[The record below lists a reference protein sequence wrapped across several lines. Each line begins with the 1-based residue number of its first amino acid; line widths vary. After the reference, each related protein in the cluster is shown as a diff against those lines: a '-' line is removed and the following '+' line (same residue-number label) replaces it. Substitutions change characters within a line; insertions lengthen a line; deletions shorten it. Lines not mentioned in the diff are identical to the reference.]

1 MPREKFQNN
10 VRLVLAATAGALV
23 LLVGL
28 EVLLRRSR
36 DFSPDFLAS
45 VLLYG
50 LTVLNLTL
58 LLVLLFILGRNLVRV
73 LLERR
78 RGVLGA
84 RLRMQLLL
92 VFLLMAL
99 APSILLILVG
109 SDLIQQTVDR
119 WFNVDVERILSSSQA
134 LGTAV
139 RESVAERSRTH
150 ARVLAAEVERRR

>member
-10 VRLVLAATAGALV
+10 VRLVLAATAGGL
-23 LLVGL
+23 LQLVGL

-36 DFSPDFLAS
+36 DFSPDFMAS

-58 LLVLLFILGRNLVRV
+58 LLVLLFVLGRNLVRV

-92 VFLLMAL
+92 VFLLMAVG
-99 APSILLILVG
+99 PSVLLIFLG
-109 SDLIQQTVDR
+109 SERIQQTLDR
-119 WFNVDVERILSSSQA
+119 RFNPDRGRIPSASQR
-134 LGTAV
+134 L
-139 RESVAERSRTH
+139 RTPCAH
-150 ARVLAAEVERRR
+150 

>member
-10 VRLVLAATAGALV
+10 VRLVLSVAAGALL
-23 LLVGL
+23 LLVAL
-28 EVLLRRSR
+28 EVL
-36 DFSPDFLAS
+36 
-45 VLLYG
+45 
-50 LTVLNLTL
+50 
-58 LLVLLFILGRNLVRV
+58 
-73 LLERR
+73 RR

-92 VFLLMAL
+92 VFLLMAV
-99 APSILLILVG
+99 APSVLLIFWG

-139 RESVAERSRTH
+139 RESVAERSRIH
-150 ARVLAAEVERRR
+150 ARVLTTEVERRGLLEPSREGRSE